1 MDPLSVLTKA
11 WKNTYSSSPTITNLT
26 GQNGYLLQ
34 SLL

>member
-1 MDPLSVLTKA
+1 MDPQSVLTKA
-11 WKNTYSSSPTITNLT
+11 WKNAYGFSPTTTNLT